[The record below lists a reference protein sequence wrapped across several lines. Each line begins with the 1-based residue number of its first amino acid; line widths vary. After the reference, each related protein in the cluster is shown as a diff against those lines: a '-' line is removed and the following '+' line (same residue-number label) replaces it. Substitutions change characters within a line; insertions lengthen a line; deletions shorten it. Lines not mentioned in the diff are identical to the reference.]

1 MKDIIGN
8 IFGFLYTLSMG
19 DYIFFITTFILILCF
34 IYVVFLIKRDDIME
48 ETYYKNE
55 ECEFLNEVKEKIE
68 NEYEPSISNLS
79 DYEEEQEKNA
89 IISYEE
95 LVKNKDKFGITYD
108 EKYNNENKEIVVKKI
123 NLDNRGT
130 KFEESSELKVK
141 LMSYDKEEA
150 FLIALK
156 KLQHN
161 LTN

>member
-1 MKDIIGN
+1 MKEIIEN

-19 DYIFFITTFILILCF
+19 DYIFFICAFILMMCF
-34 IYVVFLIKRDDIME
+34 VYLIFLIKKDDTM

-55 ECEFLNEVKEKIE
+55 DSNYINEIKEKIE
-68 NEYEPSISNLS
+68 KEYNPTTPNLT

-95 LVKNKDKFGITYD
+95 LLKNKDKYGIAYD

-123 NLDNRGT
+123 KIDENV
-130 KFEESSELKVK
+130 KKEEEPSELKVK

-150 FLIALK
+150 FLTALK